1 MMKSPRLGRNSS
13 LDGKVSTKP
22 SISEFDRIDL
32 GDLVRVLAVA
42 EQGSIRRSAL
52 AMNTTQPTLTRRI
65 RRLEA
70 ALGQEVLQRSVTG
83 VSLTPFGRELV
94 VQAKSIECALGRILR
109 MAESGTHVE
118 SKVRVGAAPL
128 PALLIL
134 PEAVRLAARARPEIA
149 VRIFEGGHTDLLTDL
164 RTGELDLVLAAP
176 GPKARERDL
185 TFKALFF
192 VHLAV
197 IASTAHPLATKRDLS
212 LSDLNAARWA
222 LPSPEWNL
230 RDRIE
235 VEFQRQRVPLPPK
248 AVQMPSPA
256 SLLQLVR
263 SGDVVTVLPIEIVRD
278 DVRAGSIVALHGSWR
293 FSPYAYGT
301 YVRTAEASSEAARR
315 FTRTVE
321 RVVQD
326 LRLSR
331 TL

>member
-1 MMKSPRLGRNSS
+1 
-13 LDGKVSTKP
+13 VSTKP
-22 SISEFDRIDL
+22 RISELDRIDL
-32 GDLVRVLAVA
+32 GDLVRVLVVA
-42 EQGSIRRSAL
+42 ERGSLRRSAL

-83 VSLTPFGRELV
+83 VSLTPFGREV
-94 VQAKSIECALGRILR
+94 AVQAKNIECALGRILR
-109 MAESGTHVE
+109 MAESGRHVE

-134 PEAVRLAARARPEIA
+134 PEAVRLAANARTEIA
-149 VRIFEGGHTDLLTDL
+149 VRVFEGAHADLLADL

-176 GPKARERDL
+176 TLKARERDL

-197 IASTAHPLATKRDLS
+197 VASTEHPLATKRDLS
-212 LSDLNAARWA
+212 LSDLSCARWA

-230 RDRIE
+230 RNRIE
-235 VEFQRQRVPLPPK
+235 LEFQRQRVPLAPK

-256 SLLQLVR
+256 SLLQLVKT
-263 SGDVVTVLPIEIVRD
+263 GDVVTVLPIEIVRD
-278 DVRAGSIVALHGSWR
+278 DVRAGSIAILHGSWR
-293 FSPYAYGT
+293 FSPYAYGS
-301 YVRTAEASSEAARR
+301 YVRTMEAPGDATRR
-315 FTRTVE
+315 FTRIVE

-331 TL
+331 TAL